1 MDILFRGILKLSTV
15 EECYD
20 FFEDLCTISE
30 LRAMVQR
37 FQVARMLD
45 EGRIYSDIVQETGA
59 STATISRVNKCLVYG
74 SDGYRRM
81 LDRLKEEGLLQELH
95 EKICIGQG
103 YRGKSGALG
112 VGSCTSGFKY
122 NLKGCPPTDEQM
134 YEFLKQYIAT
144 RRKTEAEKV
153 FNATFDMFKE
163 ELAKGEKVSVAGF
176 GTFKISERAAREGR
190 NPLTGEKLQ
199 IAASKSVS
207 FKAGT
212 ELKKVVNK

>member
-1 MDILFRGILKLSTV
+1 MKKS
-15 EECYD
+15 EM
-20 FFEDLCTISE
+20 ISVI
-30 LRAMVQR
+30 A
-37 FQVARMLD
+37 
-45 EGRIYSDIVQETGA
+45 
-59 STATISRVNKCLVYG
+59 
-74 SDGYRRM
+74 
-81 LDRLKEEGLLQELH
+81 
-95 EKICIGQG
+95 EKTEV
-103 YRGKSGALG
+103 S
-112 VGSCTSGFKY
+112 
-122 NLKGCPPTDEQM
+122 
-134 YEFLKQYIAT
+134 
-144 RRKTEAEKV
+144 KTEAEKV